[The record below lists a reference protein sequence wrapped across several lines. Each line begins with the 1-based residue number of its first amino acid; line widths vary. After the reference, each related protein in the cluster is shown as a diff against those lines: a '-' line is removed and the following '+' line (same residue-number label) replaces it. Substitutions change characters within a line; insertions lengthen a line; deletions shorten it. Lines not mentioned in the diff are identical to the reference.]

1 MGGVFIERTFSYS
14 CPSRTLCLELL
25 EKIDEE
31 LSLEAELFA
40 ELKHDKIVFRVVGL
54 EPYVESAIKKIREY
68 ISQFMM
74 IKSINPRNGVSA
86 EQLAKLVRRT
96 IPLDV
101 LAEVLRRQ
109 GVRNI
114 ILRGSIIYADT
125 DLETIEMFAQ
135 HIAKAFDRVSNAG
148 YSYNLKKL
156 IVAAVALY
164 NIGESEVLD
173 MLSEINA
180 IDDKLEL
187 KVPWQEALKYI
198 EERLIST

>member
-1 MGGVFIERTFSYS
+1 MSGVFIERTFSYS
-14 CPSRTLCLELL
+14 CPSRSLCLEIL

-54 EPYVESAIKKIREY
+54 EPSVESAIKRIREY
-68 ISQFMM
+68 ISQFIM
-74 IKSINPRNGVSA
+74 IKSVNPKNGISA
-86 EQLAKLVRRT
+86 EQLAKLVHRT

-109 GVRNI
+109 GIQNV
-114 ILRGSIIYADT
+114 ILKGSIIYADT
-125 DLETIEMFAQ
+125 DLETIEMYAQ
-135 HIAKAFDRVSNAG
+135 HIAKAFDKVSNAK

-156 IVAAVALY
+156 IVAAIALY
-164 NIGESEVLD
+164 NVGTSEVLD
-173 MLSEINA
+173 LLSETNA
-180 IDDKLEL
+180 VDEKLEL

-198 EERLIST
+198 EEKLMST